1 MVWSPPCLA
10 MVGLQGHHASPASP
24 RRSPA
29 RERPGAGWL
38 GLGLL
43 LPALAGCQHFSS
55 RSETIAMAV
64 GSALG
69 EVCAQA
75 ARVIA
80 RNPPRLDDGTRV
92 LLACR
97 TAGSGDVVREMED
110 QARAVLEGGMAAT
123 DPRIPTL
130 LSVDGEIY
138 LELLR
143 HRLQALAPSQQL
155 LPPLADAPALASSP
169 MVLMTTRP
177 LARGLQRA
185 DPFTALA
192 RAGNHRQL
200 DAAAPSQPI
209 RFLHTAPSRSN
220 SGLQTVV
227 AMVSEIAGKPPER
240 LTLSDVRASAPGLA
254 ALQRHIT
261 RYGSSTE
268 ELARAMQ
275 RNGPFWASVASVY
288 ESSVVAANGRRRADQ
303 AALVAVYP
311 ASTYSSTMRAILPTA
326 PWVSARE
333 RQAALLLIERLQGPE
348 IQQLVAEQGLRPA
361 NPAVPASRV
370 TPASGVDPRATYNSL
385 RAPQAEV
392 VEAII
397 RTWRDLVKKPSRVAL
412 VVDSSGSMQGEKLA
426 AVQSSLQAYL
436 NQIGRRD
443 VVALIDFDGEVR
455 PPVVVRGGGGAQEQ
469 ATAFVAGL
477 RADGATRLHDAVL
490 AGRDWVRRSRRPG
503 EILAVVVLTDGK
515 DSGSSLGQGAL
526 MAALARSGLR
536 SDERI
541 GVFSIGYGNSGDYN
555 ADALRRI
562 AQSNGG
568 EFLEGT
574 VDSVRRQLDDL
585 QLTF

>member
-1 MVWSPPCLA
+1 
-10 MVGLQGHHASPASP
+10 
-24 RRSPA
+24 
-29 RERPGAGWL
+29 
-38 GLGLL
+38 
-43 LPALAGCQHFSS
+43 
-55 RSETIAMAV
+55 
-64 GSALG
+64 
-69 EVCAQA
+69 
-75 ARVIA
+75 
-80 RNPPRLDDGTRV
+80 
-92 LLACR
+92 
-97 TAGSGDVVREMED
+97 
-110 QARAVLEGGMAAT
+110 
-123 DPRIPTL
+123 
-130 LSVDGEIY
+130 
-138 LELLR
+138 
-143 HRLQALAPSQQL
+143 
-155 LPPLADAPALASSP
+155 
-169 MVLMTTRP
+169 
-177 LARGLQRA
+177 
-185 DPFTALA
+185 
-192 RAGNHRQL
+192 
-200 DAAAPSQPI
+200 
-209 RFLHTAPSRSN
+209 
-220 SGLQTVV
+220 
-227 AMVSEIAGKPPER
+227 
-240 LTLSDVRASAPGLA
+240 
-254 ALQRHIT
+254 
-261 RYGSSTE
+261 
-268 ELARAMQ
+268 
-275 RNGPFWASVASVY
+275 
-288 ESSVVAANGRRRADQ
+288 
-303 AALVAVYP
+303 
-311 ASTYSSTMRAILPTA
+311 
-326 PWVSARE
+326 
-333 RQAALLLIERLQGPE
+333 
-348 IQQLVAEQGLRPA
+348 
-361 NPAVPASRV
+361 
-370 TPASGVDPRATYNSL
+370 
-385 RAPQAEV
+385 V

-397 RTWRDLVKKPSRVAL
+397 RNWRDLVKKPSRVAL